1 MASAAGT
8 SAAGTSAAQEESI
21 ASRDK
26 KLMDL
31 QQQIELKEAQI
42 KKDYHR
48 VQRDVKHNPHLQAAV
63 DEYKNYFARKNEE
76 MKDEIKALTGLLTHV
91 KTNED
96 EIAIKSEIKKIKQ
109 K

>member
-1 MASAAGT
+1 MAQSAQSAA
-8 SAAGTSAAQEESI
+8 AAQEESI